1 VVVLVFGNLRLD
13 LDRRELRRADSIVP
27 LSPQAF
33 DLLAFL
39 VQQRDRVVSKDDLLR
54 SVWGGRI
61 VSEAALTTRIN
72 AVRRAIGDDG
82 TRQELVRTIRRRGL
96 RFIADVIEVSECD
109 PPASAIVPDGA
120 LGPADRPTL
129 AVLPFRNLSGDAEQ
143 DYFAIGMADEI
154 TTAITRFSWLSVTA
168 RSLGVVTD
176 GKAADARL
184 LGCDLGA
191 RYLLEGSI
199 KKAGNR
205 VRITG
210 ELIDSET
217 GVYIWRER
225 FDGTLD
231 DVFDFQDKVASGVA
245 GAIEPRLRIAEIA
258 RASRKPTHNLDAYDV
273 FLRAHAKCYR
283 RTEQSLAEAI
293 ALARRALELDPDYAP
308 AMAAIS
314 GVRCLQRNRHWI
326 AEDGPEITEA
336 LDLARR
342 AIASGTD
349 NPDVLS
355 SAGYALAFL
364 GGENE
369 AALCAI
375 DRALTINPNFALAFA
390 HRALVLI
397 FLNHPDAAVVAAE
410 QAIRLS
416 PRDPRSFV
424 FFQAVAFANLAVG
437 RYEAGLPW
445 AEEALRENA
454 GLPAIRLK
462 LSLCGH
468 LGHADGASDCRLK
481 LSKAGI
487 PPTVPSVMRGI
498 AKGVAPE
505 IVARIV
511 EGLRKA
517 DLPDMNHRS
526 PSIIRSFSR
535 TSR

>member
-1 VVVLVFGNLRLD
+1 
-13 LDRRELRRADSIVP
+13 
-27 LSPQAF
+27 
-33 DLLAFL
+33 
-39 VQQRDRVVSKDDLLR
+39 
-54 SVWGGRI
+54 
-61 VSEAALTTRIN
+61 
-72 AVRRAIGDDG
+72 
-82 TRQELVRTIRRRGL
+82 
-96 RFIADVIEVSECD
+96 
-109 PPASAIVPDGA
+109 
-120 LGPADRPTL
+120 
-129 AVLPFRNLSGDAEQ
+129 
-143 DYFAIGMADEI
+143 
-154 TTAITRFSWLSVTA
+154 
-168 RSLGVVTD
+168 
-176 GKAADARL
+176 
-184 LGCDLGA
+184 
-191 RYLLEGSI
+191 
-199 KKAGNR
+199 
-205 VRITG
+205 
-210 ELIDSET
+210 
-217 GVYIWRER
+217 
-225 FDGTLD
+225 
-231 DVFDFQDKVASGVA
+231 
-245 GAIEPRLRIAEIA
+245 
-258 RASRKPTHNLDAYDV
+258 
-273 FLRAHAKCYR
+273 
-283 RTEQSLAEAI
+283 
-293 ALARRALELDPDYAP
+293 
-308 AMAAIS
+308 MAAIS

>member
-1 VVVLVFGNLRLD
+1 VVLAFGNLTLD

-120 LGPADRPTL
+120 VGPADRPTL